1 MGIYQR
7 PDSRFWWLYLE
18 TAFAGQRRCRTDF
31 PVGTTK
37 TQKRDSRLAAEAEY
51 QRRMLR
57 LGQGQPAEAA
67 PDPITFQTLATWY
80 DTHVIPHHKGHERER
95 QILPRLVAAFG
106 SLELQDITAERVI
119 AWRSQRLVTPV
130 VIAHC
135 GGPKGRK
142 HTYPKPAPR
151 TVNREVDFL
160 QQILA
165 EAVRTKQLALSPLV
179 GLTNLP
185 APPIRR
191 RTMTP
196 DEEQRLLPALAVHD
210 RAIVLVGL
218 DGLVRLGDILD
229 LRRADDHNTYLEI
242 RDSKNGRAY
251 HVPVSARLRIALDAV
266 PVDPRHPDW
275 YFPQRRRG
283 KSQRNRTRAFRKA
296 LSRACAQA
304 KPPVRY
310 GKARDGITFHWA
322 TRRTGASRMIRAGGE
337 KVLGVVQQIGNWKD
351 VGVLVEI
358 YQEAITDDMRAAV
371 ETVSAPPVR
380 RVGKALR
387 RVK

>member
-1 MGIYQR
+1 MGVYQR

-18 TAFAGQRRCRTDF
+18 SALPGQRRCKTDF
-31 PVGTTK
+31 PIGTTK
-37 TQKRDSRLAAEAEY
+37 TQKRDSRLAADAEY
-51 QRRMLR
+51 HRRMLR
-57 LGQGQPAEAA
+57 LGQGKPAARE

-106 SLELQDITAERVI
+106 SCALPDLTAERVI
-119 AWRSQRLVTPV
+119 AWRSQRLVSPV

-142 HTYPKPAPR
+142 HTYPAPGPR

-165 EAVRTKQLALSPLV
+165 EAVRTKQLAISPLV

-196 DEEQRLLPALAVHD
+196 QEEARLLPALAVHD

-218 DGLVRLGDILD
+218 DALVRLGDILD
-229 LRRADDHNTYLEI
+229 LRRVDDHTTYLEI
-242 RDSKNGRAY
+242 RDSKNGLAY
-251 HVPVSARLRIALDAV
+251 HVPVSARLRLALDAV
-266 PVDPRHPDW
+266 PVDPLHPTW
-275 YFPQRRRG
+275 YFPQRRHG
-283 KSQRNRTRAFRKA
+283 KTERNRTRAFRKA
-296 LSRACAQA
+296 LERACRRAE
-304 KPPVRY
+304 PPVRY
-310 GKARDGITFHWA
+310 GKAKDGITFHWA

-358 YQEAITDDMRAAV
+358 YQEAITEDMRAAV
-371 ETVSAPPVR
+371 ETVSAPLP
-380 RVGKALR
+380 AAPLETLR